1 VSCGLLSRALKLEAR
16 LGSYPRHSGIELL
29 LQSLNGLGIMLA
41 IIRRCVLGCISDLIL
56 QLGDTGQNVVDGF
69 LALAIGKSN
78 GLEIID
84 QVLKFYRPGTV
95 TASLSWK

>member
-1 VSCGLLSRALKLEAR
+1 
-16 LGSYPRHSGIELL
+16 
-29 LQSLNGLGIMLA
+29 MLA

-95 TASLSWK
+95 TMALLSHIPCPEAWNDIPASLSWK